1 VNILANPAMQQNWM
15 LNPHLHRMGEDEDE
29 FADVDAN
36 MEEPDFDLP
45 SATQDLE
52 TLQMQFEQ
60 NVAMKKKERW
70 AGQERWQG
78 RENEEARLVNY
89 LHPNAFMRRLQR
101 AGVDARVEYN
111 EHARLW
117 LNNNSR
123 LGRLGVT
130 AWFRNEETERLSVRT
145 ISTLQDGVGPEWSL
159 MYFDRYDVPTAERYR
174 GWRTTLLHL
183 IIANVITEE
192 EADRA
197 FGKPATGE
205 VSEHYR
211 EVLQN
216 NRARRMGVRQ

>member
-1 VNILANPAMQQNWM
+1 VNILANPAMQQNWI
-15 LNPHLHRMGEDEDE
+15 
-29 FADVDAN
+29 ADVDAN

-145 ISTLQDGVGPEWSL
+145 ISTLQDG
-159 MYFDRYDVPTAERYR
+159 DRYDVPTAERYR